1 MAVGTEIPLLVRVGF
16 DLLVRTGVPLLVRVE
31 PFTTIIDVCP
41 NAKVTGSKLHAAV
54 TGSNLGVNVTGNC
67 K

>member
-31 PFTTIIDVCP
+31 PFTTIDDTDDPI
-41 NAKVTGSKLHAAV
+41 
-54 TGSNLGVNVTGNC
+54 
-67 K
+67 